1 MNLSSYENEETTFKY
16 KKSLIGVAAFALIAG
31 SACLYG
37 QKNDYNTSRVS

>member
-1 MNLSSYENEETTFKY
+1 MNLSSYETQETTFKY

-37 QKNDYNTSRVS
+37 QTSSHTKT